1 MDKASDFGSE
11 DYRFES
17 CHGHKDRL
25 FFEDFPGG
33 SSGKES
39 TCNAG
44 TAGNAGLIP
53 G

>member
-25 FFEDFPGG
+25 FFEGFPGG

-44 TAGNAGLIP
+44 AAGNAGLIP